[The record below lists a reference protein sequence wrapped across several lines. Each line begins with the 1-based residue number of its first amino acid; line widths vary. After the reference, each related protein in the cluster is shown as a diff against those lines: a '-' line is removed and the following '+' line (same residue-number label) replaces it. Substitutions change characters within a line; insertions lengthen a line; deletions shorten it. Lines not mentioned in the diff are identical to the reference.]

1 MIAFAGVAAL
11 FAIAVALSAN
21 RRAINW
27 RIVLS
32 AFALQAGF
40 AVIVLYLPWGQAAL
54 GSAALGVQEAINF
67 TDRGTRFLFGDLY
80 PEREGFFSVALNVL
94 PVIVFVSSLASVLYY
109 LRIMQAMMTVI
120 GGGLRRVI
128 GVTRVEAV
136 CAAAN
141 IFIGM
146 VESPLVIRPFLAR
159 LSHSQ
164 LFTVMGLG
172 LSSVSGAILI
182 GYASLGIDSGY
193 LVAAAFMAAPGGI
206 VMAKLL
212 HPEDDAPHAIDQDD
226 VRADSFD
233 PDNPPAN
240 LVQAAADGAMAGL
253 RVAVAVGAMLIC
265 FVALLAM
272 ANALVGWVGGLA
284 GLDGLTLEAILGWLL
299 APLMF
304 LLGIPWE
311 EAVAAGNLVGQ
322 KTILNE
328 FIAFVQLAEIRDTLS
343 EHTVAVVTFALCGFA
358 NLTALAIIMGGLG
371 NLIPERRGEVSAL
384 GLRAVLCGS
393 LSNLM
398 SAALASILLS
408 L

>member
-1 MIAFAGVAAL
+1 MTAVLGILAL
-11 FAIAVALSAN
+11 TAIAVALSAN

-27 RIVLS
+27 RVVGA

-40 AVIVLYLPWGQAAL
+40 AILVLYLPWGQAAL
-54 GSAALGVQEAINF
+54 RSAALGVQSVINF
-67 TDRGTRFLFGDLY
+67 TDRGTEFLFGDLY
-80 PEREGFFSVALNVL
+80 QTENFFSVALNVL
-94 PVIVFVSSLASVLYY
+94 PVIIFVSSLASVLYY
-109 LRIMQAMMTVI
+109 VRAMQLLMLVI
-120 GGGLRRVI
+120 GGSLRRIV
-128 GVTRVEAV
+128 GVTRVESV

-141 IFIGM
+141 IFVGM
-146 VESPLVIRPFLAR
+146 VESPLVIRPFLAK

-172 LSSVSGAILI
+172 LSSVSGAILV
-182 GYASLGIDSGY
+182 GYASLGIDSTY
-193 LVAAAFMAAPGGI
+193 LVAAAFMAAPGGL
-206 VMAKLL
+206 MMSKLL
-212 HPEDDAPHAIDQDD
+212 HPEDDDHAVDQDH
-226 VRADSFD
+226 VKADSFD

-253 RVAVAVGAMLIC
+253 RVAVSVGAMLIC
-265 FVALLAM
+265 FVALLAL
-272 ANALVGWVGGLA
+272 ANAVVGWIGGLA
-284 GLDGLTLEAILGWLL
+284 GFDGLTLERMLGWVL
-299 APLMF
+299 APLMY

-311 EAVAAGNLVGQ
+311 EAVTAGNLVGQ

-328 FIAFVQLAEIRDTLS
+328 FVAYVQLAQIRDSLS
-343 EHTVAVVTFALCGFA
+343 DHTVAVVTFALCGFA

-371 NLIPERRGEVSAL
+371 NLIPDRRQEVSKL
-384 GLRAVLCGS
+384 GLRAVLCGT